1 MQEPRMK
8 EKYKK
13 EVLPH
18 LMEKWN
24 LKSPFQ
30 APRLEKIVVSV
41 GAGQAISNPAFLEEV
56 LENLFYITGQK
67 PVKTLARKSIAGFK
81 VRKGMPI
88 GAKVTL
94 RKDKMY
100 EFFDRLVSIVLPRL
114 RDFQGI
120 KPSFDKEGNLSIGI
134 KEHTVFP
141 EINLDKVK
149 NIHGLQ
155 ITFVTTTKNKEMAKD
170 LLEMLGFPFKK
181 EAK

>member
-1 MQEPRMK
+1 MQEPRLK
-8 EKYKK
+8 IKYKK
-13 EVLPH
+13 EVLPQ
-18 LMEKWN
+18 LMEKWG

-30 APRLEKIVVSV
+30 VPRLEKIVVSV
-41 GAGQAISNPAFLEEV
+41 GVGQAVNNPALLEEV

-67 PVKTLARKSIAGFK
+67 PVKTFAHKSVAGFK
-81 VRKGMPI
+81 LRKGMAI

-100 EFFDRLVSIVLPRL
+100 EFLDRLISIVIPRL

-120 KPSFDKEGNLSIGI
+120 KPSFDKEGNISLGI
-134 KEHTVFP
+134 PEQVVFP

-149 NIHGLQ
+149 NIHGIQ
-155 ITFVTTTKNKEMAKD
+155 ITIVTTTKNIEMAKD

-181 EAK
+181 EVK